1 MKTFEDVARELNRNV
16 YYLRPVEIRVYHYR
30 DRTIQDKKPIER
42 YVGTWNGT
50 IYESSEYRK
59 EWDTLYLFIWAAT
72 GQVRFRLPIEELF
85 DLDFDIIG
93 KNSETEEAILKI
105 DLYVA

>member
-1 MKTFEDVARELNRNV
+1 MKTFEDVARELNKIV
-16 YYLRPVEIRVYHYR
+16 YYLIPVEIRVYHYR

-42 YVGTWNGT
+42 FVGTWYGA
-50 IYESSEYRK
+50 IYESSKHRK
-59 EWDTLYLFIWAAT
+59 EWDTLYLFILTAT
-72 GQVRFRLPIEELF
+72 GLVRFRLPIDELF

-93 KNSETEEAILKI
+93 KNSETEEVILKI